1 MFVGGGESWGWG
13 NAEKSSFYLASIR
26 ANICF
31 SSESNLTS
39 IGDDDDDDDGD
50 DDDGDVDAIEQVDH
64 ISKLLFFLQKRH
76 SSLFYQNWS
85 KAIVSTKK

>member
-39 IGDDDDDDDGD
+39 IGDDN
-50 DDDGDVDAIEQVDH
+50 GDVDAIEQVDH
-64 ISKLLFFLQKRH
+64 ISKLLFF
-76 SSLFYQNWS
+76 
-85 KAIVSTKK
+85 TKKAQQPFLSELEQGYCFNEKIISQFLIAS